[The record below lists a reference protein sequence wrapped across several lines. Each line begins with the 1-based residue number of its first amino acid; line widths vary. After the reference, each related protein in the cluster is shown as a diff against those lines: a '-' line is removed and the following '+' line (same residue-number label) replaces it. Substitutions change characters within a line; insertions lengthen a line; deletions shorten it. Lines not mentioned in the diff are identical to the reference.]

1 MAHGRTTLGDVAA
14 AAKVSKAAVS
24 RVLNDAP
31 GVSPQTRERVRRVID
46 ELGYRPDPAARAL
59 ASGHG
64 EVVELVV
71 VDDATAFGVNSYYS
85 RVTAGMIQATA
96 GSNAQLRVHVVD
108 RAQAPVLLSRIAD
121 TISVG
126 VLLVNVD
133 AALAGQ
139 LYARCDRVVSMGRSG
154 EGVPSIDPENA
165 EGAYAAVQH
174 LAGNGRRRI
183 AAIYGKPSS
192 PCAQHRRDGYLRAVR
207 DAGLPEMAVR
217 GTFSR
222 ESGYEQTK
230 QLLTRYPDLDALF
243 ASCDLTASGAM
254 QALAEA
260 GRTMPHDVAV
270 VGFDDSP
277 LAVCT
282 TPPLTS
288 VHQPVEQMAAA
299 ATRALV
305 NRQVVPY
312 WRAVFPTTLKVRASS
327 AELTPAGAVTPVPA
341 FTPAGAITPA

>member
-1 MAHGRTTLGDVAA
+1 MAHGRTTLSDVATA
-14 AAKVSKAAVS
+14 ASVSKAVVS

-46 ELGYRPDPAARAL
+46 ALGYRPDPVARAL

-64 EVVELVV
+64 DVVELVV
-71 VDDATAFGVNSYYS
+71 VDHATTFGTNSYYS
-85 RVTAGMIQATA
+85 RVTAGMVQATVS
-96 GSNAQLRVHVVD
+96 SNAQLRVHVVEPD
-108 RAQAPVLLSRIAD
+108 RAPALLSRIAD

-126 VLLVNVD
+126 VLLVNVEPE
-133 AALAGQ
+133 LAGR
-139 LYARCDRVVSMGRSG
+139 LYERCDRVVSMGRSAD
-154 EGVPSIDPENA
+154 GVPSTDPENT
-165 EGAYAAVQH
+165 EGAQAAVEH
-174 LAGNGRRRI
+174 LVSTGRRRI
-183 AAIYGKPSS
+183 AAIHGKPGIA
-192 PCAQHRRDGYLRAVR
+192 CAQHRREGYRRGVR
-207 DAGLPEMAVR
+207 DAGLTEIAAQ

-222 ESGYEQTK
+222 ESGYEKTR
-230 QLLTRYPDLDALF
+230 QLLAEHPAMDALF
-243 ASCDLTASGAM
+243 ASCDLTASGAL

-260 GRTMPHDVAV
+260 GRKVPDDVAV

-299 ATRALV
+299 ATSALV
-305 NRQVVPY
+305 NRQVAPY

-327 AELTPAGAVTPVPA
+327 
-341 FTPAGAITPA
+341 